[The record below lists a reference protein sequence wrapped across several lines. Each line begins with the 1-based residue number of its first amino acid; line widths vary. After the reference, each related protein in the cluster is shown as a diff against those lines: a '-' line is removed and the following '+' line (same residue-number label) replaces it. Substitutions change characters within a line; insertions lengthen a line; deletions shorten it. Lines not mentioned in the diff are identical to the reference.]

1 MQNNNVALPVA
12 VDAQDD
18 ESEGSSGL
26 KVRTN
31 LKAGVGEEA
40 AGLIVPRRGPGGY
53 ESLVSTSY
61 SSLSSNLLAVRSTM
75 NY

>member
-31 LKAGVGEEA
+31 LKAGLDLSSVAVSYNPSYSPLGNSS
-40 AGLIVPRRGPGGY
+40 AGLIIPRRSPGGTY
-53 ESLVSTSY
+53 
-61 SSLSSNLLAVRSTM
+61 
-75 NY
+75 

>member
-31 LKAGVGEEA
+31 LKAGAIADISIA
-40 AGLIVPRRGPGGY
+40 AVSPYSSLSYSFLGGFVPRRGGGGTG
-53 ESLVSTSY
+53 V
-61 SSLSSNLLAVRSTM
+61 
-75 NY
+75 

>member
-18 ESEGSSGL
+18 ESEGTSGL

-31 LKAGVGEEA
+31 VKAGLDLSLAISSTSYLYDPGIYG
-40 AGLIVPRRGPGGY
+40 AGLIVPRRGGGGTY
-53 ESLVSTSY
+53 
-61 SSLSSNLLAVRSTM
+61 
-75 NY
+75 